1 MASVIAEL
9 DAAGFMP
16 LPGESEAEF
25 TARANGILAC
35 HRDFDE
41 MLEEAGRLTIFD
53 FVEVSKEDRIPAEIM
68 EQAGDV
74 TWDLYRFRA
83 PHVPGFFLSRAVGML
98 WGGCLIGD
106 PDERFSFFLIRSS
119 FRTRERW
126 LFYRRTELFA
136 HELCHSMRMELHE
149 TSLEEY
155 FAYQT
160 SPSALRRYL
169 GNCFIREWDAVLFV
183 LPALL
188 LFAATV
194 VHDFLFSGFP
204 VWPFWIL
211 VFVYPAYLLFRNAR
225 SRHVV
230 KKAGRNLK
238 KIGICDVQAI
248 LFRCT
253 REELVSLGK
262 ISCREDF
269 DRYAAQMAEKE
280 LRWKII
286 SERFINCSSKDNI

>member
-1 MASVIAEL
+1 MASIIAEL

-16 LPGESEAEF
+16 LPGESEKEF
-25 TARANGILAC
+25 IARADGILAC

-41 MLEEAGRLTIFD
+41 ALETEGKLTVFD
-53 FVEVSKEDRIPAEIM
+53 FAEVTKEEKIPPEIIA
-68 EQAGDV
+68 QAGDV
-74 TWDLYRFRA
+74 TWDLYRFRIA
-83 PHVPGFFLSRAVGML
+83 HVPGFFLSRSVGLL
-98 WGGCLIGD
+98 WGGCMIGD
-106 PDERFSFFLIRSS
+106 PDERFSLFLVRNS

-169 GNCFIREWDAVLFV
+169 GNCFIRDWDAILFV

-188 LFAATV
+188 LFAAVV
-194 VHDFLFSGFP
+194 VHDFLYPGVP
-204 VWPFWIL
+204 VGLFWIL
-211 VFVYPAYLLFRNAR
+211 VFIYPVYLLFRNAR
-225 SRHVV
+225 SRRVV
-230 KKAGRNLK
+230 KRAGKNLSRF
-238 KIGICDVQAI
+238 GVNDVQAI

-253 REELVSLGK
+253 REELLQLGELADK
-262 ISCREDF
+262 AAF
-269 DRYAAQMAEKE
+269 DDYASAMAQKE
-280 LRWKII
+280 LRWQII
-286 SERFINCSSKDNI
+286 TERFINGEKEII